1 MNLHV
6 GHLAP
11 ATTEKNLREAFEPH
25 GAVRSVTLPAVGMH
39 QGLATG
45 PHRGYAFVVMPDK
58 AQALAAAAALHQ
70 RDLHGQ
76 AVTVQAARP
85 ARSLFRRRS

>member
-6 GHLAP
+6 GNLAP
-11 ATTEKNLREAFEPH
+11 RTTEKTLRDAFEPH
-25 GAVRSVTLPAVGMH
+25 GAVRSVTLPAAGMH

-45 PHRGYAFVVMPDK
+45 PNRGYAFVFMPDK

-70 RDLHGQ
+70 RALDGQ
-76 AVTVQAARP
+76 AVTVQTAKPSRP
-85 ARSLFRRRS
+85 FFRRRS